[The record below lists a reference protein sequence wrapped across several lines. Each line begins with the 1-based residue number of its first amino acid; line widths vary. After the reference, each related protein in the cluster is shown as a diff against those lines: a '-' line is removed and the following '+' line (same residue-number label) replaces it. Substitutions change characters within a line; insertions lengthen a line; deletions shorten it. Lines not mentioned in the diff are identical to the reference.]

1 MFVHMRLSYVRGVL
15 CLHHFASIFHE
26 SAMLPTILGLGLMAF
41 QTCCRWISNKC
52 DILEHKWGLRM
63 RWRQLTCHLLGM
75 HSVTFFFFCGCLWLW
90 WWWWWRTWAVSV
102 SCFFFVCPHLIRSLL
117 FRTLHFVCPQ
127 PILTHSFIPFHSMS
141 YHAIPSSYLCDI
153 NYMPIEEMLLQSIRM
168 PSPSLSLQIIPNIF
182 TTQHTFIYT
191 LIL

>member
-1 MFVHMRLSYVRGVL
+1 MRTENEMEATHMPFARHALCYLFLLLRLFV
-15 CLHHFASIFHE
+15 
-26 SAMLPTILGLGLMAF
+26 
-41 QTCCRWISNKC
+41 
-52 DILEHKWGLRM
+52 
-63 RWRQLTCHLLGM
+63 
-75 HSVTFFFFCGCLWLW
+75 
-90 WWWWWRTWAVSV
+90 AVMMMMMKNV
-102 SCFFFVCPHLIRSLL
+102 SCFCLLFFFVCPHLIRSLL

-168 PSPSLSLQIIPNIF
+168 PSPSLSFQIIPNIF

>member
-90 WWWWWRTWAVSV
+90 WWWWWWRTWAVSV
-102 SCFFFVCPHLIRSLL
+102 SCFFLCALTSFDPFYFVHFISFALNRYSLTRS
-117 FRTLHFVCPQ
+117 F
-127 PILTHSFIPFHSMS
+127 HSIPFHV
-141 YHAIPSSYLCDI
+141 IPCHSK
-153 NYMPIEEMLLQSIRM
+153 
-168 PSPSLSLQIIPNIF
+168 
-182 TTQHTFIYT
+182 FILMWYK
-191 LIL
+191 LYANWRNAPPKY